1 MFGYFDLLH
10 EVELFCKNGI
20 ETGIV
25 GESTLGQHIPYIFVG
40 NKNGNRMI
48 VQGAM
53 HAREHLTALLV
64 VGLAKHLV
72 KNNHLRLDG
81 GIYFVPM
88 TNPDGVRLCQEGVGW
103 IAGPRGHKTPF
114 AKGRKTT
121 LANILFPRR
130 KRGVLR
136 SLPKD

>member
-1 MFGYFDLLH
+1 MFGYLDLLH

-25 GESTLGQHIPYIFVG
+25 GESELHQQIPYIFVG
-40 NKNGNRMI
+40 KKNGNRMI

-72 KNNHLRLDG
+72 KNPQLRLDG

-88 TNPDGVRLCQEGVGW
+88 TNPDV
-103 IAGPRGHKTPF
+103 
-114 AKGRKTT
+114 
-121 LANILFPRR
+121 IL
-130 KRGVLR
+130 
-136 SLPKD
+136 SLST